1 MKNFSAKNAEFETLK
16 INNEA
21 AITSADIGTAPNKI
35 PLNKDLGSLAY
46 QDAVNLDDVS
56 ADMIELRAIAAEI
69 SDSAVNVFVY
79 DTSRDSDGGEW
90 RKRTQNTSWYNEEL
104 NTATR
109 GARREFPA
117 VAMIVTEANRVAI
130 YDGDD
135 PDLGMWMVLESG
147 GTFGSGDAQL
157 IGNSTVD
164 QVASIMFNGAL
175 VTCNSDSYH
184 SLLVVNFLSETSQAF
199 RHIGNYIIPHNIA
212 ERHVR
217 DLGVPTFSGNAIVH
231 STINDVAMTVLP
243 NAPID
248 NETGLPVPTIAVATD
263 GGVSV
268 IRDDGTVVDYT
279 CTYNSNNKYSLI
291 NFIGDS
297 KLLACSRDGETYPTV
312 FDIPSQDKASF
323 DSTDI
328 VFTAN
333 PSDSSSAADIS
344 VGNYSEYKA
353 SAVTKEHIAMGGTSL
368 IISNIDNVSGNQ
380 TADNVIISSSYN
392 TGWMPGDIKLAA
404 LSDSVV
410 ENVGVSSDEL
420 VVNSDFIDTNN
431 DGADNWTLRND
442 VTTSTSGT
450 TVTITNGAVNFGYIF
465 QAISTEIGKK
475 YKFTVDVDY
484 TGHNGRVLLGKN
496 DTSSSGETYFKEENI
511 GSDKTIQ
518 YYFTATTEAVSV
530 RIGLTNS
537 SINDSIQYSN
547 ISLVETTELI
557 TNGDFSNG
565 DDGSWSDYSIVNLTS
580 SEVSTEQSYLGNN
593 SWKFITSLAN
603 SGISQNHGVFT
614 EEGKVYTLSGYV
626 YSSTGKLRLRWRNG
640 NDTGYIVDNYELV
653 SGTPNTWLAFSVTAK
668 ETGSGAQGGIRIVA
682 NAAGT
687 FYVDGLSVRP
697 AEEDR
702 SVNGNGLQIFGEIQK
717 TPVAPGADL
726 VAYSGFSANN
736 YLVQPYNADLDFGT
750 GDFCV
755 MGWFN
760 TQQTSSNAYDDL
772 LSIGDIGAVGYGA
785 WSEGGLLIQNRTD
798 NNKFLSYLSDPS
810 GQANVSLTQPYY
822 TPNAW
827 NHFVIKREA
836 GLVSLFLN
844 GVQEAAP
851 VEYYYNFARNN
862 NPNWKFTIGY
872 SGDNYVYPANNSK
885 LALFRISATAP
896 NSEQIAKIYHDE
908 KSLFQD
914 GAQATLYGTSD
925 AVTALAY
932 DDSEQLLHVGT
943 ASGRSDFRG
952 LARVNNTTTAISNS
966 ISAAEGTIIQN

>member
-410 ENVGVSSDEL
+410 GD
-420 VVNSDFIDTNN
+420 
-431 DGADNWTLRND
+431 
-442 VTTSTSGT
+442 
-450 TVTITNGAVNFGYIF
+450 
-465 QAISTEIGKK
+465 
-475 YKFTVDVDY
+475 
-484 TGHNGRVLLGKN
+484 
-496 DTSSSGETYFKEENI
+496 
-511 GSDKTIQ
+511 IQ
-518 YYFTATTEAVSV
+518 
-530 RIGLTNS
+530 G
-537 SINDSIQYSN
+537 
-547 ISLVETTELI
+547 TELI
-557 TNGDFSNG
+557 TNGDFSTALG
-565 DDGSWSDYSIVNLTS
+565 DEWSDESTGTGSI
-580 SEVSTEQSYLGNN
+580 
-593 SWKFITSLAN
+593 SLNA
-603 SGISQNHGVFT
+603 SGYIDLISQGSGNRAIADQSFSTVI
-614 EEGKVYTLSGYV
+614 GKTYTLSLDVIATDGNSSV
-626 YSSTGKLRLRWRNG
+626 YLGASAGANDITSGALNLLSLGVHSFTFVATTTTTFIRLWGSTESSTNSF
-640 NDTGYIVDNYELV
+640 DN
-653 SGTPNTWLAFSVTAK
+653 
-668 ETGSGAQGGIRIVA
+668 I
-682 NAAGT
+682 
-687 FYVDGLSVRP
+687 SVRL
-697 AEEDR
+697 AVEDR
-702 SVNGNGLQIFGEIQK
+702 SVNDNGLQIVGEIQK
-717 TPVAPGADL
+717 TPVASGADL

-736 YLVQPYNADLDFGT
+736 YLMQPYNADLDFGT
-750 GDFCV
+750 GDFSI
-755 MGWFN
+755 GFWFN
-760 TQQTSSNAYDDL
+760 FSAGVEGQKWDDL
-772 LSIGDIGAVGYGA
+772 FSLGDLGYKGVAGVTPFIHAQLNTVSDYLDLYIGTF
-785 WSEGGLLIQNRTD
+785 NT
-798 NNKFLSYLSDPS
+798 SDRI
-810 GQANVSLTQPYY
+810 AR
-822 TPNAW
+822 
-827 NHFVIKREA
+827 IA
-836 GLVSLFLN
+836 GLSRNVWHHVVLN
-844 GVQEAAP
+844 RKDGVATAFINGSQ
-851 VEYYYNFARNN
+851 YFSKNN
-862 NPNWKFTIGY
+862 NISISGAGLDQYNLKIGY
-872 SGDNYVYPANNSK
+872 AGDNYGNIGVGFPANYSK
-885 LALFRISATAP
+885 IALFRISKTAP
-896 NSEQIAKIYHDE
+896 TAEQIAKIYRDE
-908 KSLFQD
+908 KPLFKE